1 MVFRAYQDRVVLV
14 ADRAWA
20 DRSATREA
28 TTSPST
34 VSRSSYRTVR
44 LAPSYSGTATR
55 CCTLWAMRERMDRTW
70 ARPARVCGDSQ
81 RCRLCSA
88 TSTTPVIWPVAPTI
102 RTGNVK
108 SKSIKRF
115 NLNQLWIN
123 LNFLSHT
130 IIRLSTDAEM
140 PKDMKA
146 IKSDE
151 IKRFISRCAVCESAS
166 PILAVHSQSVEVP
179 ECPYGWEGMWIGC
192 SYWMN
197 TDAGAQGSG
206 QPLHSPGSCLPEF
219 MPNPY
224 IECIG
229 RGQCNTYSTAYSFW
243 LSVIESSDQ
252 FRTPEPM
259 VLKSGDLM
267 NKVSRCQACKRRK
280 QIIVRSF
287 KKRK

>member
-1 MVFRAYQDRVVLV
+1 MGNARAHGQDLGAAGSCLR
-14 ADRAWA
+14 RF
-20 DRSATREA
+20 
-28 TTSPST
+28 ST
-34 VSRSSYRTVR
+34 MPFMFCNINNACHLASRSDYSY
-44 LAPSYSGTATR
+44 
-55 CCTLWAMRERMDRTW
+55 W
-70 ARPARVCGDSQ
+70 
-81 RCRLCSA
+81 
-88 TSTTPVIWPVAPTI
+88 
-102 RTGNVK
+102 
-108 SKSIKRF
+108 
-115 NLNQLWIN
+115 
-123 LNFLSHT
+123 
-130 IIRLSTDAEM
+130 LSTDAEM

-146 IKSDE
+146 IKSGE

-179 ECPYGWEGMWIGC
+179 ECPQGWEGMWIGY
-192 SYWMN
+192 SFWMN

-219 MPNPY
+219 SPNPY

-243 LSVIESSDQ
+243 LSVIEPSDQ

-259 VLKSGDLM
+259 VLKSGDLI

-280 QIIVRSF
+280 QIIVRQGGY